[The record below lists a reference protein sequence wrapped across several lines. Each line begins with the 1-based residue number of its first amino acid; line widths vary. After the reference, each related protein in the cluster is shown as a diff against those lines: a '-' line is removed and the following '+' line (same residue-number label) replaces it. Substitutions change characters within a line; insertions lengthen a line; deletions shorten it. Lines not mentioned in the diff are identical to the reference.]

1 MHFMTRRMKDDR
13 HSVSFESPPEAHL
26 LVQLLNTFHWSLMNQ
41 QERQE
46 RERGAIKYSFV
57 LYFQTLG
64 VQNQIQSKHLLEAPW
79 SR

>member
-1 MHFMTRRMKDDR
+1 MSRRMKDTC
-13 HSVSFESPPEAHL
+13 HSVIFESSPVAHL
-26 LVQLLNTFHWSLMNQ
+26 LVKLLNAFHWSLMNQ

>member
-1 MHFMTRRMKDDR
+1 MSRRMKDTYR
-13 HSVSFESPPEAHL
+13 SVIFESSREAHL
-26 LVQLLNTFHWSLMNQ
+26 LVELLNTFHWSLMNQ

-64 VQNQIQSKHLLEAPW
+64 VQNQIQSKHLREAPW
-79 SR
+79 SH

>member
-1 MHFMTRRMKDDR
+1 MNNTCHL
-13 HSVSFESPPEAHL
+13 VIFESSPEAHL
-26 LVQLLNTFHWSLMNQ
+26 LVKHLNTFHWSLMNQ

-64 VQNQIQSKHLLEAPW
+64 VQNLIQSKQQLEAPW

>member
-1 MHFMTRRMKDDR
+1 MKDACR
-13 HSVSFESPPEAHL
+13 CAIFESSPVAHL
-26 LVQLLNTFHWSLMNQ
+26 LVKLLNIFHWSLMNQ

-64 VQNQIQSKHLLEAPW
+64 VQNHIQSKHLLEAPW
-79 SR
+79 SH

>member
-1 MHFMTRRMKDDR
+1 MSRRMKDIC
-13 HSVSFESPPEAHL
+13 HSAVLKSSTLLAHL
-26 LVQLLNTFHWSLMNQ
+26 LVKSWNTFHWSLMNQ

-64 VQNQIQSKHLLEAPW
+64 VQSQIQSKYLLEAPW
-79 SR
+79 SH